1 MVRFLA
7 ACESADV
14 QGRVWLGCR
23 IATPWSGRRTEREA
37 PLAALR
43 RLRTIVVHE
52 IQELETS
59 EALARLTGAKISPR
73 TCQAGV
79 KATFHPTSARRKPS
93 RQRSAKGNKRT
104 LRSNRTMPGD
114 DHDLRRAEEHV
125 AEARRIVHQQ
135 KGLIVRLKAAGINT
149 SDAERILQVLQSNLK
164 VFEEHRDA
172 LKKQK

>member
-1 MVRFLA
+1 
-7 ACESADV
+7 
-14 QGRVWLGCR
+14 
-23 IATPWSGRRTEREA
+23 
-37 PLAALR
+37 
-43 RLRTIVVHE
+43 
-52 IQELETS
+52 
-59 EALARLTGAKISPR
+59 
-73 TCQAGV
+73 
-79 KATFHPTSARRKPS
+79 
-93 RQRSAKGNKRT
+93 
-104 LRSNRTMPGD
+104 MPGD